1 MIKRFQKFAFVL
13 FFLVMLLVARPAF
26 SQTPSPTPF
35 VSEQETKVKK
45 CNAQDGSVGSKRTYA
60 FREMPIVRPPTGA
73 EGSDKPR
80 WYARLFPFLAP
91 KIKYDRAAIRNL
103 DSLGK
108 TAPIGETERS
118 IKIRA
123 GIDQKLKSMAE
134 AGERKWQEWIS
145 ANPDANP
152 EDKKKTE
159 LELRFQGIAAAKLS
173 RFDWRENGLDVGE
186 VEDQG
191 YNCRVCW
198 AFASVDA
205 MQISRRLI
213 ALRAQTDFKEKNAP
227 SVRQL
232 ISCRRPDPKDLCAEN
247 WHGDTFSYF
256 IYQGLPLGGS
266 KKYSTE
272 NKDWTCEA
280 EKYVKAL
287 TWDYV
292 SSNPTNIST
301 PEEIKLAVVTY
312 GAVVTSFKLDNCL
325 DLYGDGVFNEEYNQG
340 GNHIVS
346 IIGWDDQKEAW
357 LIKNSYGKKWGENGF
372 GWIKYGSNGIGKF
385 SAFVVAD
392 PDAESVLAESEK

>member
-1 MIKRFQKFAFVL
+1 MYLAALPV
-13 FFLVMLLVARPAF
+13 F
-26 SQTPSPTPF
+26 SQTPTPTPL
-35 VSEQETKVKK
+35 VSQQAIKVNK
-45 CNAQDGSVGSKRTYA
+45 CNAQAGSVGSNRTYG
-60 FREMPIVRPPTGA
+60 FREMPIIRTPTGA

-123 GIDQKLKSMAE
+123 ATDKKLTSLAE
-134 AGERKWQEWIS
+134 EGARKWQEWIT
-145 ANPDANP
+145 ANPGASP

-159 LELRFQGIAAAKLS
+159 LELRFQGIAAAQLP

-213 ALRAQTDFKEKNAP
+213 TLRAQTDFKGKYAP
-227 SVRQL
+227 SARQL
-232 ISCRRPDPKDLCAEN
+232 ISCRKPNSEDLCAEN

-266 KKYSTE
+266 RKYSVE

-292 SSNPTNIST
+292 SSFPANIST
-301 PEEIKLAVVTY
+301 PEEIKQAVITN
-312 GAVVTSFKLDNCL
+312 GAVVTAFKLDYCF
-325 DLYGDGVFNEEYNQG
+325 DLYGNGVFNEEFNQG

-346 IIGWDDQKEAW
+346 IIGWDDEKDGGAW
-357 LIKNSYGKKWGENGF
+357 LIKNSYGKKWGKDGF
-372 GWIKYGSNGIGKF
+372 GWMKYGSNGIGRF

-392 PDAESVLAESEK
+392 PDAEAALAENEK